1 MLGLEDLLG
10 RKGRVR
16 VLRVLALWDGLN
28 IGRIM
33 RLTGLSW
40 GKLDRILRRLVEEGI
55 LRECRYSF
63 SSDRYVRMFRYA
75 ETPKARILKRLFQ
88 EWENL
93 TRQSMSNS
101 TLDIPIRLRH

>member
-16 VLRVLALWDGLN
+16 VLRVLAIWDGLN

-40 GKLDRILRRLVEEGI
+40 GKLDKILRKLVEEGI

-75 ETPKARILKRLFQ
+75 DTPKARILKRLFR

-93 TRQSMSNS
+93 THQSKADS
-101 TLDIPIRLRH
+101 TFDMQITLRH

>member
-10 RKGRVR
+10 RKERVR

-28 IGRIM
+28 ISRIR

-40 GKLDRILRRLVEEGI
+40 ISLDKTLRHLVEEGI
-55 LRECRYSF
+55 LQESKYPSL
-63 SSDRYVRMFRYA
+63 SSRYVRMFKYA
-75 ETPKARILKRLFQ
+75 NTRKARILKRLFQ

-93 TRQSMSNS
+93 THKNEMEYHVI
-101 TLDIPIRLRH
+101 L